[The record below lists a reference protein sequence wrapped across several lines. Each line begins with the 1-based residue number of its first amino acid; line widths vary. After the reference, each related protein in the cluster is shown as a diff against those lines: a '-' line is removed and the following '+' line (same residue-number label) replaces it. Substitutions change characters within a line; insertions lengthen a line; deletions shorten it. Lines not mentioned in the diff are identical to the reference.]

1 MIFVD
6 WPPYSA
12 ASNGVRCLYELAVLL
27 NRAGHDVYGVPRNMN
42 TYFRGQIDLPVS
54 YREIPVA
61 MHLFGSV
68 GDFYI
73 VAETAPPKMVAAAR
87 KRGITVIWWQL
98 APYRFLGSNNMPRA
112 GDFSLPYSSY
122 VDPDA
127 SSYYYYQ
134 PPLDHAWRQ
143 ALAGFSPSSQADE
156 SGIRLCVYNGKGRI
170 RALPR
175 QILDLCG
182 RAEVVAIT
190 RESPSSRAELL
201 GLLRSCHGL
210 ISFDEFSA
218 LNLEAASMGVPV
230 FIANPLFPAVCR
242 SRFSVEKLREYVT
255 EVPSEFEDFVGL
267 RMRNALP
274 PWAESD
280 LMSSNEVTLRGW
292 NALLLDASL
301 FRHFQVE
308 ESSIERYAHYTHY
321 LDAKRVISV
330 CNGGQSGGVL
340 FLPIFFALISRGRC
354 PRLLLAAISL
364 LDYAYVVFGFLFV
377 RVRGV
382 CTRVKCKIYGNPPR
396 RSCYSYRRG
405 LRSVLSLNA

>member
-12 ASNGVRCLYELAVLL
+12 ASNGIRCLYELAVVLS
-27 NRAGHDVYGVPRNMN
+27 RAGHEVYGVPRKISA
-42 TYFRGQIDLPVS
+42 YSRGQIGLPVS

-73 VAETAPPKMVAAAR
+73 VAETAPPKKVGAAR

-98 APYRFLGSNNMPRA
+98 APYGFLGSNNLPRV

-122 VDPDA
+122 VDPEA
-127 SSYYYYQ
+127 SYYYYYQ
-134 PPLDHAWRQ
+134 PPLDRAWQQ
-143 ALAGFSPSSQADE
+143 ALVGVSSSSQGDG
-156 SGIRLCVYNGKGRI
+156 SGLRLCVYSGKGRI
-170 RALPR
+170 RGLPR
-175 QILDLCG
+175 QILELCS
-182 RAEVVAIT
+182 RAEIIAIT

-230 FIANPLFPAVCR
+230 FVANPLFPAVCR
-242 SRFSVEKLREYVT
+242 NRFSVEKLHQFVT
-255 EVPSEFEDFVGL
+255 NLPSVFEGSVDL
-267 RMRNALP
+267 RMRNTLLP
-274 PWAESD
+274 WPVSD
-280 LMSSNEVTLRGW
+280 LMSGNEVTLRDW
-292 NALLLDASL
+292 NALLLDASS
-301 FRHFQVE
+301 FQYLRVE
-308 ESSIERYAHYTHY
+308 KASIERYARYTRF
-321 LDAKRVISV
+321 LKAKRVISV

-340 FLPIFFALISRGRC
+340 LLPLFAAVISRGKS
-354 PRLLLAAISL
+354 PRLLLAAISV
-364 LDYAYVVFGFLFV
+364 LDYVYVAFGFLFV
-377 RVRGV
+377 RIRGV
-382 CTRVKCKIYGNPPR
+382 YVRVKCKISSKPQR

-405 LRSVLSLNA
+405 LRSVLLSKA